1 MPPPIQSA
9 PEAPRKG
16 SRPRSF
22 TTPLPHRT
30 EVGSRLALCAGRS
43 LLPLVAL
50 LIVLGTFVWGPWV
63 TLGLTAA
70 WWMAVTRWA

>member
-1 MPPPIQSA
+1 MPPPIESA
-9 PEAPRKG
+9 PGAPHK
-16 SRPRSF
+16 SLRPRSL
-22 TTPLPHRT
+22 TTPLPHRPG
-30 EVGSRLALCAGRS
+30 VGARLALYAGRS

>member
-1 MPPPIQSA
+1 MG
-9 PEAPRKG
+9 KH
-16 SRPRSF
+16 
-22 TTPLPHRT
+22 LL
-30 EVGSRLALCAGRS
+30 LAAGRS